1 VSKTVTVSIPS
12 WVDKDEFRRIVEM
25 IIGRLEGRVSAEE
38 LRRRLGVRPEDL
50 AEDLDAEAPARGK
63 PRAPHSWGGV
73 WATARSRWRRW
84 CSGRTYVRNRGTHS
98 LFENSLFHF
107 RCVK

>member
-1 VSKTVTVSIPS
+1 
-12 WVDKDEFRRIVEM
+12 VDEDEFRRIVEM

-63 PRAPHSWGGV
+63 LPP
-73 WATARSRWRRW
+73 
-84 CSGRTYVRNRGTHS
+84 
-98 LFENSLFHF
+98 
-107 RCVK
+107 